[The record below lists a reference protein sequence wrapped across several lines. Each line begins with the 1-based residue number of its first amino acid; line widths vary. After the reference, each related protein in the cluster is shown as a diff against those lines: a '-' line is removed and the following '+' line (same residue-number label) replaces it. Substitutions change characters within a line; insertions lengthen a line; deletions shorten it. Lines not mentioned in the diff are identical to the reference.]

1 MSILVRNV
9 LVLAVEFGAVLL
21 LRGPDAA
28 PWIPALLAVFVVGS
42 GVLHGTEAEF
52 VPRFLVALAAVGVA
66 RLGSTAWGSPGQ
78 VTLTDEALLAGVGA
92 GVLLVVQTVILVRFS
107 LRRRRA

>member
-1 MSILVRNV
+1 MMCSCRCCSATCSSWPWSSAPRCCCASRALPSIPV
-9 LVLAVEFGAVLL
+9 
-21 LRGPDAA
+21 
-28 PWIPALLAVFVVGS
+28 LLAVFVVGS

-66 RLGSTAWGSPGQ
+66 ELGGRAWASPDALPTAGTG
-78 VTLTDEALLAGVGA
+78 AAILLA
-92 GVLLVVQTVILVRFS
+92 VQTLILIRYS

>member
-1 MSILVRNV
+1 MSMLLRNA
-9 LVLAVEFGAVLL
+9 LLLGVEFGAALL
-21 LRGPDAA
+21 LRDPGA
-28 PWIPALLAVFVVGS
+28 PWIPVLLAVFVVGS

-66 RLGSTAWGSPGQ
+66 ELGGRAWASADDLPRAATG
-78 VTLTDEALLAGVGA
+78 AAILLA
-92 GVLLVVQTVILVRFS
+92 VQTLPLLRHS